1 MTTPEVGKELRLK
14 SVAGAPDMVYSW
26 PLTVGK
32 GSVKKGED
40 EHDQAVEI
48 LDTILEDDQSEF
60 YRIQTARDI
69 IMNTDGSVHFNT
81 FYLNRN
87 NRK

>member
-1 MTTPEVGKELRLK
+1 M
-14 SVAGAPDMVYSW
+14 
-26 PLTVGK
+26 
-32 GSVKKGED
+32 
-40 EHDQAVEI
+40 EI
-48 LDTILEDDQSEF
+48 LDTILDDDQSEF

-69 IMNTDGSVHFNT
+69 IINVEGSVHFNT

>member
-1 MTTPEVGKELRLK
+1 MWHSCNLDE
-14 SVAGAPDMVYSW
+14 A
-26 PLTVGK
+26 
-32 GSVKKGED
+32 GSVDLHQILAVFSAPITE
-40 EHDQAVEI
+40 EHAWALVHQTVEI

-60 YRIQTARDI
+60 YRIQTAQDI

>member
-1 MTTPEVGKELRLK
+1 MWHSCSLDTENCLDLQQILK
-14 SVAGAPDMVYSW
+14 VFSAPI
-26 PLTVGK
+26 T
-32 GSVKKGED
+32 E
-40 EHDQAVEI
+40 EHAWALVHQTVEI

-60 YRIQTARDI
+60 YRIQTDRDI